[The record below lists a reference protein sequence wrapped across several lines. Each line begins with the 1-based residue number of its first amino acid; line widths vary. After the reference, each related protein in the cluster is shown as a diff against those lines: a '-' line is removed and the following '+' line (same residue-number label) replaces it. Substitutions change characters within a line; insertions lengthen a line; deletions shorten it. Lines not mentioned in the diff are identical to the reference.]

1 MSSKTVWTVI
11 DDNTTRLCSSHE
23 TETGALVALTRLLF
37 ARLETGEASGGLR
50 VVRATFRNLD

>member
-1 MSSKTVWTVI
+1 VI

-37 ARLETGEASGGLR
+37 ARLETGEASDGLR
-50 VVRATFRNLD
+50 VVRATFRDLD